1 MSLRLLL
8 LATLPLLPIV
18 ASAGEMPK
26 EGDDSYTHTLVVT
39 YASPMKVGERTLI
52 VSEQTGISLNDNG
65 RAIFNNMG
73 TRCMSL
79 EEIIGNARHARGG
92 CTFTDQDGDQIM
104 LSLDRRGDDGSATLV
119 AGTGKF
125 VGISGTGE
133 YTHRLIKADDKFL
146 RVVVSAKVHWKLQ

>member
-1 MSLRLLL
+1 MSLRLLV
-8 LATLPLLPIV
+8 LATLPLLPMV
-18 ASAGEMPK
+18 ASAGEMAK
-26 EGDDSYTHTLVVT
+26 EGDDSYTHTLVVM

-79 EEIIGNARHARGG
+79 EEIIGNERHARGG
-92 CTFTDQDGDQIM
+92 CTFTDHDGDQIM
-104 LSLDRRGDDGSATLV
+104 LTLDRRGGAGSATLV

-125 VGISGTGE
+125 VGISGAGE
-133 YTHRLIKADDKFL
+133 YTHRLVKADDKFL
-146 RVVVSAKVHWKLQ
+146 RVVVRAKVHWMLQ

>member
-65 RAIFNNMG
+65 RAIF
-73 TRCMSL
+73 
-79 EEIIGNARHARGG
+79 IGNARHARGG